1 MPYGIQVLLAGLFAQ
16 VSKVNKT
23 DSSVSSKQVEDFRI
37 TFNVDNNLDDEFR
50 NKYSTFISKY
60 SMCNI
65 GNLRHESKCHGRI

>member
-23 DSSVSSKQVEDFRI
+23 DSSIESKQVEDFRI
-37 TFNVDNNLDDEFR
+37 TFKADSDLDQDFY
-50 NKYSTFISKY
+50 NKYSTFINKY

-65 GNLRHESKCHGRI
+65 GYLRHEK